1 MGKRTNE
8 ILDLLARAALPT
20 TKRTKAYMLEELEA
34 VKEFITMTEDN
45 ISHDETRDKIIEV
58 LNNRIPEIEHDIYV
72 WDWPVKQRF
81 LYEYLGIEPKE
92 KL

>member
-8 ILDLLARAALPT
+8 ILDSLARAALPT
-20 TKRTKAYMLEELEA
+20 TKRTRDDMLEELEA

-72 WDWPVKQRF
+72 WDQPVTQRF